1 MHLGIISAGICPFP
15 YTLLGFTGGNGPK
28 ESTGQCRRPKRRGL
42 APWVRRIPWRRKWHP
57 TSVFLPGTS
66 YGQRDLV
73 DCSTRAPEPD
83 LTQCL
88 GTHIFKPVFTAAP
101 GSFSKKAVMEI
112 PSGSLSLKLEVPH
125 LQAGGHN
132 ANHFVKSCVP
142 QAAERG
148 ENEVLKVSWGPPG
161 GASGKEPTCQWGDV
175 RDAGS
180 IPGLGISPRGGHG
193 NPLQYSCLEI
203 PHRQRSQW
211 GYTPWIRRVGQDWA
225 T

>member
-1 MHLGIISAGICPFP
+1 MG
-15 YTLLGFTGGNGPK
+15 LLPGSGGSPGGGNGTPLQY
-28 ESTGQCRRPKRRGL
+28 SCLGL
-42 APWVRRIPWRRKWHP
+42 RMGRETWWTAVQ
-57 TSVFLPGTS
+57 G
-66 YGQRDLV
+66 
-73 DCSTRAPEPD
+73 APESD
-83 LTQCL
+83 LTQRL

-211 GYTPWIRRVGQDWA
+211 GYTPWIRRVGQD
-225 T
+225 